1 MHFLAEYSIIMISFE
16 FGKVMPFKERIEH
29 FMEIQMEWS
38 YVGAVVISGLVIV
51 FVALIL
57 LIAAV
62 WVMGRI
68 FTAVK
73 SGKSG
78 GGDKPKEIAPAPQ
91 PKNDTPSV
99 SADTEDES
107 EIIAVIAAAV
117 AAMSA
122 ECGKPLRI
130 HSIKR
135 AGSISKANSWARAAR
150 SENTRAF

>member
-1 MHFLAEYSIIMISFE
+1 
-16 FGKVMPFKERIEH
+16 
-29 FMEIQMEWS
+29 MEMQMEWS

-68 FTAVK
+68 FAAVK

-91 PKNDTPSV
+91 PKNNTPSV
-99 SADTEDES
+99 SADTEDEG

-135 AGSISKANSWARAAR
+135 AESTSKANSWARAAR